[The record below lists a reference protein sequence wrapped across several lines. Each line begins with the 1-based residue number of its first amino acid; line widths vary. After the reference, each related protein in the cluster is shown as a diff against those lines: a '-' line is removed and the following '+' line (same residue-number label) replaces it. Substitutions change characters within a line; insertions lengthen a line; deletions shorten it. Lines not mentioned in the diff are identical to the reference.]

1 VFCFGVN
8 AAGIVSSAISMVA
21 SAVNVASE
29 GDANCLPSFRFLYL
43 PAAAI
48 NNDQK
53 IDCGFD
59 IALFGRVEVNL
70 AGAVKA

>member
-29 GDANCLPSFRFLYL
+29 GGANCFRKYGHKKFGVVWLKSYSTCVMEEMYGDKQFGL
-43 PAAAI
+43 T
-48 NNDQK
+48 
-53 IDCGFD
+53 FD
-59 IALFGRVEVNL
+59 VHDG
-70 AGAVKA
+70 